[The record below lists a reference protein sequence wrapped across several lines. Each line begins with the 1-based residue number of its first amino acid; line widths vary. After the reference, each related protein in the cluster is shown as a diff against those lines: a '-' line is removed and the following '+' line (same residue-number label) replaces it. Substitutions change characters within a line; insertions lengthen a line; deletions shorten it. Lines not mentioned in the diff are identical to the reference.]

1 LQDGSCNDSQNVWNY
16 NAKTLEL
23 QALQQNSCNISDLE
37 LQALQE
43 TITI

>member
-43 TITI
+43 IVTI

>member
-1 LQDGSCNDSQNVWNY
+1 MEVAIAVKMFGTTLQ
-16 NAKTLEL
+16 KTLEL

-43 TITI
+43 TVTIS